1 MAMRGILNA
10 AVIGAGLALLAGGAV
25 ASGGGSG
32 GGSSAGPAPS
42 VSAPRYD
49 PSAEYGKAAAA
60 LRGKQFKAAA
70 TAAEHVTEAVPTN
83 PDGWRLLGAA
93 KAGDRDWRGSRKAYE
108 RAAKLTP
115 DDAEAHAGLGVA
127 LANLKDSKAKAEIEW
142 LAARTQACGDSCPD
156 AGRLRSLSAAVEGA
170 MSAAASGAPKPSASL
185 GTSMLFGGSRTGDAA
200 YVQAVSLIN
209 DKRYDEALASLSVA
223 AASFGPLPD
232 ILTYQGFS
240 WRKKGDYDRA
250 ETYYRQALAIDPKH
264 IGALEYY
271 GELKVVRG
279 DVAGAKLMLARL
291 DKLCAY
297 GCADAEELRRWIDLG
312 QDPDRS

>member
-1 MAMRGILNA
+1 MRRILNTA
-10 AVIGAGLALLAGGAV
+10 LIGGGLALLAGGGAAL
-25 ASGGGSG
+25 ASGGGSS
-32 GGSSAGPAPS
+32 GGSSGPAPS
-42 VSAPRYD
+42 ASAPRYD
-49 PSAEYGKAAAA
+49 PSVEYAKAVAA
-60 LRGKQFKAAA
+60 LRSNQFKAAA
-70 TAAEHVTEAVPTN
+70 SAAEHVTDAAPTN
-83 PDGWRLLGAA
+83 PDAWRLLGAA

-108 RAAKLTP
+108 RASKLTP

-127 LANLKDSKAKAEIEW
+127 LANLKDPKAKAEIEW
-142 LAARTQACGDSCPD
+142 LSARAQACGAGCPEAD
-156 AGRLRSLSAAVEGA
+156 RLRSLTAAVA
-170 MSAAASGAPKPSASL
+170 DAVSAVAAGAPKPSAKL
-185 GTSMLFGGSRTGDAA
+185 EGSMLFGGAGKGDAA

-209 DKRYDEALASLSVA
+209 EKHYDEALASLSVA
-223 AASFGPLPD
+223 AATFGPLPD

-279 DVAGAKLMLARL
+279 DVPGAKLMLARL

-297 GCADAEELRRWIDLG
+297 GCADAEELRRWIDVG
-312 QDPDRS
+312 HDPGKD

>member
-1 MAMRGILNA
+1 MRRILNA
-10 AVIGAGLALLAGGAV
+10 AVIGGSLALLAGGGFAV

-32 GGSSAGPAPS
+32 GGSSGGPAPS
-42 VSAPRYD
+42 ASAPQYD
-49 PSAEYGKAAAA
+49 PSTEYAKAVAA
-60 LRGKQFKAAA
+60 LKGSQFKAAA
-70 TAAEHVTEAVPTN
+70 SAAGHVTEVAPKN
-83 PDGWRLLGAA
+83 PDAWRLLGAA

-127 LANLKDSKAKAEIEW
+127 LANLKDPKAKAEAEW
-142 LAARTQACGDSCPD
+142 LAARAQACGDSCPE
-156 AGRLRSLSAAVEGA
+156 ASRLKSFTAAVEGA
-170 MSAAASGAPKPSASL
+170 MSAGAAGAPKPSARL
-185 GTSMLFGGSRTGDAA
+185 ENSMLFGGAKTGDAA

-209 DKRYDEALASLSVA
+209 EKRYDEALASLSLA
-223 AASFGPLPD
+223 AATFGPLPD

-271 GELKVVRG
+271 GELKVARG

-291 DKLCAY
+291 DKVCAY
-297 GCADAEELRRWIDLG
+297 GCADADELRRWIDAG
-312 QDPDRS
+312 HDPEKS